1 MHEFCKYSLFHSF
14 KRPRSLD
21 IKDWLG
27 NIIRVVA
34 NSKRLGL
41 CLALA
46 ACLLAGC
53 TSFNPDKFDQQVRHW
68 VPLGTSVSEARRTME
83 HHGFDCEV
91 VRKDNPFNQDG
102 YDSLECDK
110 TEVMF
115 HTWTAKII
123 ITDDKVSGYGP
134 TSVE

>member
-1 MHEFCKYSLFHSF
+1 M
-14 KRPRSLD
+14 
-21 IKDWLG
+21 G
-27 NIIRVVA
+27 NIISTVV
-34 NSKRLGL
+34 NSRRPVLYF
-41 CLALA
+41 ALA
-46 ACLLAGC
+46 VCLLAGC
-53 TSFNPDKFDQQVRHW
+53 TSFKPDKFDQQVRQW
-68 VPLGTSVSEARRTME
+68 VPLGTSVAEARRTME

-115 HTWTAKII
+115 HTWSAKII
-123 ITDDKVSGYGP
+123 ISDDKVSGYGP

>member
-1 MHEFCKYSLFHSF
+1 M
-14 KRPRSLD
+14 D
-21 IKDWLG
+21 IMG
-27 NIIRVVA
+27 VVA
-34 NSKRLGL
+34 NSKS
-41 CLALA
+41 LALFLTLA

-68 VPLGTSVSEARRTME
+68 VPLGTPLTEARRTME

-91 VRKDNPFNQDG
+91 VRKDNPFNHDG

-110 TEVMF
+110 TEVFF
-115 HTWTAKII
+115 HTWSAKII
-123 ITDDKVSGYGP
+123 LTDDKVSGYGP